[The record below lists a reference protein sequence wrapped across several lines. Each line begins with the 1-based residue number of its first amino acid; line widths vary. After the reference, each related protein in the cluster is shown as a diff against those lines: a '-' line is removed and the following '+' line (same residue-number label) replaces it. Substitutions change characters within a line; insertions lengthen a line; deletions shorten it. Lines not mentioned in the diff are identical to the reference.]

1 MSTQPGDPTPFSKP
15 KDGDDHQPDP
25 ITYAKTAKAFL
36 KNPAA
41 RVVLGIVAVLLIL
54 LGIIMVSSVES
65 TSKAPGTGSAPAP
78 LVVRAA
84 APASPVRVVVPA

>member
-15 KDGDDHQPDP
+15 KDGDEQPDP
-25 ITYAKTAKAFL
+25 ITYAKTARAFL
-36 KNPAA
+36 RNPIALA
-41 RVVLGIVAVLLIL
+41 VLGIATVLLII

-65 TSKAPGTGSAPAP
+65 TSKEPGTGSAPAP

-84 APASPVRVVVPA
+84 APATPVRVVVPA